1 MDQPAPDFETS
12 HIDAERRRRR
22 RRLLVPTGK
31 TERAAYLN
39 EIAKRLNPSL
49 DFFVISLLAGLVL
62 GAAILFDNPAI
73 YVLAALVSPFMAPV
87 VALGFSTS
95 VGSVRF
101 FVQSFASLVLG
112 AAIIFFCGMLSGWIS
127 RLMVNPTTNQAFYH
141 TRFTVPDFLLLTIG
155 AGLAIYLTVR
165 VPKQRS
171 LVASVALAYEI
182 YLPVGVA
189 GFGLTS
195 KVEGLFPQALKVAGV
210 HLFWVL
216 LVGTI
221 VLIILKLRPFTF
233 FGFLLTAALIGTG
246 VYALVVTSALGSAVE
261 RQIAPFVTHTPGK
274 ATTLAPNTVLLF
286 TSTPTPTPSRPPSE
300 TVGTPT
306 LEGTPT
312 NTLVPSPTATVTIT
326 PKPTPVWAKVYSEKY
341 SGVIV
346 RKDPGLN
353 GAQLT
358 SLLNDSI
365 VEVLPDTQLV
375 DNYVWA
381 HVVLTDGREGWIVR
395 NLLVTATPV
404 PNW

>member
-1 MDQPAPDFETS
+1 MDQLSPDFETS
-12 HIDAERRRRR
+12 HIDADRRRRR

-49 DFFVISLLAGLVL
+49 DFFAISLLAGLVL

-95 VGSVRF
+95 VGSIRF
-101 FVQSFASLVLG
+101 FIQSLGSLLLG
-112 AAIIFFCGMLSGWIS
+112 SSIVFFCGMVSGWIS
-127 RLMVNPTTNQAFYH
+127 HLFVNLSTQQAVYH
-141 TRFTVPDFLLLTIG
+141 TRFSVPDFLLLTIG
-155 AGLAIYLTVR
+155 AALAIYLTVR

-182 YLPVGVA
+182 YLPIGVA

-195 KVEGLFPQALKVAGV
+195 KISGLFPQALKVAGV

-216 LVGTI
+216 LIGAI

-233 FGFLLTAALIGTG
+233 FGFLLTAALVGAGI
-246 VYALVVTSALGSAVE
+246 YALVVTSALGSAVE
-261 RQIAPFVTHTPGK
+261 RQIEPFVTRTSKPTTQAPNTILLVTP
-274 ATTLAPNTVLLF
+274 TLAPIPMTEVV
-286 TSTPTPTPSRPPSE
+286 E
-300 TVGTPT
+300 TPT
-306 LEGTPT
+306 LQQTPT
-312 NTLVPSPTATVTIT
+312 NTLVPSPTPTVTIT

-346 RKDPGLN
+346 RKTPGLN
-353 GAQLT
+353 GLQLT
-358 SLLNDSI
+358 SLLNNSI
-365 VEVLPDTQLV
+365 VQVLADTQTV
-375 DNYVWA
+375 DNYIWA
-381 HVVLTDGREGWIVR
+381 HVVLEDGREGWIVR

>member
-1 MDQPAPDFETS
+1 MDQPTPDFETS
-12 HIDAERRRRR
+12 HIDADRRRRR

-31 TERAAYLN
+31 SERAAYLN

-73 YVLAALVSPFMAPV
+73 YVLAALISPFMAPV

-101 FVQSFASLVLG
+101 FVQSLLSLTLG
-112 AAIIFFCGMLSGWIS
+112 AAIVFFCGMLSGWIS
-127 RLMVNPTTNQAFYH
+127 HLMVNLTIQQAMYH

-155 AGLAIYLTVR
+155 AALAIYLTVR

-195 KVEGLFPQALKVAGV
+195 KVEGLFPQALNVAGV

-216 LVGTI
+216 LVGAI

-233 FGFLLTAALIGTG
+233 FGFILTAALIGAG
-246 VYALVVTSALGSAVE
+246 VYALVITSALGSAVE
-261 RQIAPFVTHTPGK
+261 RQIAPFVTRTPGK
-274 ATTLAPNTVLLF
+274 PITQAPNTVLLY
-286 TSTPTPTPSRPPSE
+286 TSTPTPTPSPSASE
-300 TVGTPT
+300 IIETPT
-306 LEGTPT
+306 LQGSPT

-326 PKPTPVWAKVYSEKY
+326 PKPTPIWAKVYSEKY
-341 SGVIV
+341 SGVFV
-346 RKDPGLN
+346 RKEPGLN

-358 SLLNDSI
+358 SLLNDAI

-381 HVVLTDGREGWIVR
+381 HVILSDGREGWILR

>member
-1 MDQPAPDFETS
+1 MDQPTPDFETS
-12 HIDAERRRRR
+12 HIDADRRRRR
-22 RRLLVPTGK
+22 RRLLVPTGR

-49 DFFVISLLAGLVL
+49 DFFVISFLAGLVL

-73 YVLAALVSPFMAPV
+73 YVLAALLAPFMAPV

-101 FVQSFASLVLG
+101 FIQSLGSLALG
-112 AAIIFFCGMLSGWIS
+112 SAIVFVCGMLSGWIS
-127 RLMVNPTTNQAFYH
+127 RLFVNLTTQQALYH
-141 TRFTVPDFLLLTIG
+141 TRFTVPDFILLTIG
-155 AGLAIYLTVR
+155 AALAIYLTVR

-182 YLPVGVA
+182 YLPIGVA

-195 KVEGLFPQALKVAGV
+195 KLSGFFPEALKVAGV

-216 LVGTI
+216 LVGAI

-233 FGFLLTAALIGTG
+233 FGFLLTAALVGAG
-246 VYALVVTSALGSAVE
+246 VYALVVTSALGSAVQ
-261 RQIAPFVTHTPGK
+261 RQIAPFVTRTPK
-274 ATTLAPNTVLLF
+274 PTAWDPHVILF
-286 TSTPTPTPSRPPSE
+286 TTSTLTPSPMGAP
-300 TVGTPT
+300 VATPT
-306 LEGTPT
+306 LFGTPT

-346 RKDPGLN
+346 RKEPGLN

-358 SLLNDSI
+358 SLLNNAI
-365 VEVLPDTQLV
+365 VQVLPDTQTV
-375 DNYVWA
+375 DSYVWA
-381 HVVLTDGREGWIVR
+381 HVVLEDGREGWIVR

>member
-1 MDQPAPDFETS
+1 MDQPIPDFETS

-22 RRLLVPTGK
+22 RRLLVPTGR

-49 DFFVISLLAGLVL
+49 DFFAISLLAGLVL

-101 FVQSFASLVLG
+101 FVQSLGSLALG
-112 AAIIFFCGMLSGWIS
+112 SGIVFLCGMLSGWIS
-127 RLMVNPTTNQAFYH
+127 RLFVNLTMQQALYH
-141 TRFTVPDFLLLTIG
+141 THFTVPDFILLTIG
-155 AGLAIYLTVR
+155 AALAIYLTVR

-182 YLPVGVA
+182 YLPIGVA

-195 KVEGLFPQALKVAGV
+195 KISGLFPDALKVAGV
-210 HLFWVL
+210 NLFWVL
-216 LVGTI
+216 LVGAI

-233 FGFLLTAALIGTG
+233 FGFLLTAALVGAG
-246 VYALVVTSALGSAVE
+246 VYALVITSALGSAVQ
-261 RQIAPFVTHTPGK
+261 RQVAPFVTRTPK
-274 ATTLAPNTVLLF
+274 PTTADPNAVLF
-286 TSTPTPTPSRPPSE
+286 TTSTLTPSPRVSS
-300 TVGTPT
+300 VATPT
-306 LEGTPT
+306 LNGTPT
-312 NTLVPSPTATVTIT
+312 NTLIPSPTATVTIT

-346 RKDPGLN
+346 RKEPGLN

-358 SLLNDSI
+358 SLLNNAI
-365 VEVLPDTQLV
+365 VQVLPDTQTV
-375 DNYVWA
+375 DSYVWA
-381 HVVLTDGREGWIVR
+381 HVVLEDGREGWIVR